1 MSSFVSCGISF
12 VHEGYLSVSCFSD
25 RVHRLLQ
32 SLLSV
37 LTRIYVFEL
46 RKCPTFP
53 SLAFH
58 RYLELLK
65 FFTNHFTN
73 SLSLSLSFSLNF
85 LFRLNRRTHLQLFQ
99 LLTSFLV
106 WLGRDGKVK
115 ASRRL
120 YRGDCQR
127 DGCSFQ
133 KKIFFFSLLES
144 QRASRAFRERSQQ
157 AERASSLRFPIVC
170 LPDPLKLVYLGP
182 NCPLGYPVCKV
193 SRFSTVWIYIYICIY
208 VHVSSS
214 STHLQGWWRVL
225 KIGKIEWKNSFLI
238 FWLS

>member
-73 SLSLSLSFSLNF
+73 SLSLSFSLSELLVPVKPTDSPSTF
-85 LFRLNRRTHLQLFQ
+85 SVAYLLFSLARQGWK
-99 LLTSFLV
+99 SE
-106 WLGRDGKVK
+106 GKSK
-115 ASRRL
+115 AVSRRL
-120 YRGDCQR
+120 SKRWVQL
-127 DGCSFQ
+127 S
-133 KKIFFFSLLES
+133 KKNFFF
-144 QRASRAFRERSQQ
+144 F
-157 AERASSLRFPIVC
+157 F
-170 LPDPLKLVYLGP
+170 
-182 NCPLGYPVCKV
+182 
-193 SRFSTVWIYIYICIY
+193 T
-208 VHVSSS
+208 
-214 STHLQGWWRVL
+214 RVTE
-225 KIGKIEWKNSFLI
+225 GE
-238 FWLS
+238 